1 MNLYYY
7 KKNYV
12 APRVVSLERVIETMR
27 DAGKS
32 KGVLAARESLG
43 NLIPEAE
50 LDEKLMPPRV
60 LFNYN
65 TYQGIVLLEFSALAG
80 QAEVERVKRKAAE
93 APQTL
98 AAFTG
103 LDGNSVDILV
113 RFTLPDGNL
122 PVEKEKIGIFHANA
136 RRKAIRFYQMQI
148 GEHTPSPLSLF
159 VPNGI
164 GLYVCLTPV
173 NREDVISLPWRWS
186 EGGRSPTGE
195 HRQGSPFVFSLYQ
208 LKVHIIMKNNSSLQK
223 FERLEQKQLDTHFV
237 NNLRQG
243 LNCSNFEAKA
253 ILNLVYDTYQPYFDN
268 SGSLRPGQ
276 ILFEVVS
283 IGSPPQI
290 PLSDCKMV
298 TVTLTL
304 DAAEEDLQVRKAG
317 GVISLRQHRMARVTE
332 EAFQQ
337 GGLLTVEDL
346 ANRLLNCGER
356 TICRDLKDLKDKG
369 IVLPLRST
377 IKDMGKGITHRAMIV
392 KRWLGG
398 EEYSEIAR
406 NTNHDVRSVKNY
418 VDKFK
423 RVVCLALSC
432 YEINSIAFLAKVSPT
447 LAKIYYDLYTSE
459 SMQSHRKEELE
470 DIIKK
475 NRY

>member
-1 MNLYYY
+1 
-7 KKNYV
+7 
-12 APRVVSLERVIETMR
+12 
-27 DAGKS
+27 
-32 KGVLAARESLG
+32 
-43 NLIPEAE
+43 
-50 LDEKLMPPRV
+50 
-60 LFNYN
+60 
-65 TYQGIVLLEFSALAG
+65 
-80 QAEVERVKRKAAE
+80 
-93 APQTL
+93 
-98 AAFTG
+98 
-103 LDGNSVDILV
+103 
-113 RFTLPDGNL
+113 
-122 PVEKEKIGIFHANA
+122 
-136 RRKAIRFYQMQI
+136 
-148 GEHTPSPLSLF
+148 
-159 VPNGI
+159 
-164 GLYVCLTPV
+164 
-173 NREDVISLPWRWS
+173 
-186 EGGRSPTGE
+186 
-195 HRQGSPFVFSLYQ
+195 
-208 LKVHIIMKNNSSLQK
+208 MKNNSSLQK